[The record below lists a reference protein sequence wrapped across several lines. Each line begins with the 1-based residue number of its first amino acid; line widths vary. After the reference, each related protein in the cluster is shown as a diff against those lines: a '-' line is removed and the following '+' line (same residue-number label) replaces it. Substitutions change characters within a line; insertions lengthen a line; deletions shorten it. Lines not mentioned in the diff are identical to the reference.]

1 MKVHNSLFV
10 YIFKFEVHS
19 ENHSLERL
27 DPPIT
32 TSMKRVP
39 AQAKSAITAPSTQP
53 SPALV
58 LNTLSEDE
66 LERPISTK
74 RIPASQ
80 PLPRAPSSNPS
91 IRLRAGAPPTFSNPN
106 DTTSSKL
113 PRSSTQPRA
122 TTTKKPKPTFLNVNR
137 ADGNNAQ
144 AQSDENESVDQR
156 GGNDSEDNYNAT
168 SVGRKT
174 QSSRLRS
181 ADSIKRYVFK
191 TRAVVLAARPLTKN
205 AQSKVIIHSCELV

>member
-1 MKVHNSLFV
+1 M
-10 YIFKFEVHS
+10 
-19 ENHSLERL
+19 
-27 DPPIT
+27 
-32 TSMKRVP
+32 P
-39 AQAKSAITAPSTQP
+39 ARAKSAITAPSTQP

-66 LERPISTK
+66 LERPISAK

-91 IRLRAGAPPTFSNPN
+91 IRLRAGAPPTFSNSN
-106 DTTSSKL
+106 DTTSL
-113 PRSSTQPRA
+113 PRSSTQP
-122 TTTKKPKPTFLNVNR
+122 TTTKKSKPTFLNADS

-144 AQSDENESVDQR
+144 AQSDENESIDQHNN
-156 GGNDSEDNYNAT
+156 NDSEDNYNVT
-168 SVGRKT
+168 SVDRKT

-181 ADSIKRYVFK
+181 ADSIKRYEFK

-205 AQSKVIIHSCELV
+205 AQLKVIIRPREPV